1 MGDRV
6 REVEGEVASRNDELS
21 LLVSVSSLSFLRVSS
36 LTYIPLQVEGLLK
49 ENRRKGVFV
58 YVLVWAINR
67 SWVFTNVYELL
78 PQLINGDLTKVFFKL
93 LLCKVSS
100 RALPCLLPSPLSGW
114 HGAGAEGGRSIT
126 TPFCNVCYTRRW
138 ICSCT
143 PDHTVHTRVVWD
155 SPGTPPPKLR

>member
-58 YVLVWAINR
+58 YVLV
-67 SWVFTNVYELL
+67 
-78 PQLINGDLTKVFFKL
+78 
-93 LLCKVSS
+93 
-100 RALPCLLPSPLSGW
+100 
-114 HGAGAEGGRSIT
+114 
-126 TPFCNVCYTRRW
+126 
-138 ICSCT
+138 
-143 PDHTVHTRVVWD
+143 
-155 SPGTPPPKLR
+155 